1 MELNLSE
8 IDTMNTY
15 DTFDYNSYQQDN
27 GENYWE
33 KPKTQESQIK
43 KKKVSFND
51 ILSNMNLVVN
61 KEGVLQ
67 FMAPTKEFV
76 TQEQQ
81 YTSQNNNYNYNA
93 NQFNKSSIFN
103 QPPNQFNQSSNFNQQ
118 PNQFNQPQN
127 FNQPLNFNQP
137 QSFNQPQKINNSE
150 PLDPSVKHSYIYNK
164 YFKDYADPNIGK
176 PLIRVPKTM
185 EEYYQMLLDDKRRA
199 VEHKLRI
206 DQIKSKKL
214 LFTAPESGAIV
225 NPRNI
230 VPSKNNLRS
239 MTFH

>member
-8 IDTMNTY
+8 LNTMNPY
-15 DTFDYNSYQQDN
+15 DTFDYKSYESQN

-33 KPKTQESQIK
+33 KQKIQEPQSK

-81 YTSQNNNYNYNA
+81 QYTSQNNNYNYNA
-93 NQFNKSSIFN
+93 NQFNH
-103 QPPNQFNQSSNFNQQ
+103 PNFNQH
-118 PNQFNQPQN
+118 
-127 FNQPLNFNQP
+127 
-137 QSFNQPQKINNSE
+137 PQKINNSQ
-150 PLDPSVKHSYIYNK
+150 PLEPSVKHSYIYNK
-164 YFKDYADPNIGK
+164 YFKDYADPNIEK
-176 PLIRVPKTM
+176 PMVRVPKTI
-185 EEYYQMLLDDKRRA
+185 EEYYQMLLDDKKKA
-199 VEHKLRI
+199 IEHKLRME
-206 DQIKSKKL
+206 QIKSKKL
-214 LFTAPESGAIV
+214 MFTAPEGGTGV

-230 VPSKNNLRS
+230 IATKNNLRS
-239 MTFH
+239 MNFH